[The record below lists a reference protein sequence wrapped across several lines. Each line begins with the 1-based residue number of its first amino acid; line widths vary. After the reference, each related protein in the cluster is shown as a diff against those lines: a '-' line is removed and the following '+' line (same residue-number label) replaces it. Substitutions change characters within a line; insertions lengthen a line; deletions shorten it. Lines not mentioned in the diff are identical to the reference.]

1 MTANGFYFL
10 YKIASLVADNYL
22 VGCQLYLFL
31 ATQISSQL
39 CVRCGCVADNEITA
53 VGEKALLNAL
63 AISNTLSKLTVGCKC
78 CVSIVVSISS
88 YAWSG

>member
-10 YKIASLVADNYL
+10 YKITSLVADNYL

-39 CVRCGCVADNEITA
+39 CTRCGCVAENEITA
-53 VGEKALLNAL
+53 VGEKALLSAL
-63 AISNTLSKLTVGCKC
+63 EISNTLRMLKLGCEC
-78 CVSIVVSISS
+78 WVRIVVSISS

>member
-31 ATQISSQL
+31 ATQISSHL
-39 CVRCGCVADNEITA
+39 CARCGCVADNKITA
-53 VGEKALLNAL
+53 VGEKALLSAL
-63 AISNTLSKLTVGCKC
+63 EISNTLSKLDFGCEC
-78 CVSIVVSISS
+78 CNEIFTLTKSE
-88 YAWSG
+88 